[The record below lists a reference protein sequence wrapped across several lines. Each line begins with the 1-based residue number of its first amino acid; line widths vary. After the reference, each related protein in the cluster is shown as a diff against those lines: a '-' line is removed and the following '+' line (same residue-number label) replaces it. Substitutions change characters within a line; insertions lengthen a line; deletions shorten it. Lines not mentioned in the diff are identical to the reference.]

1 MQLSNPTLMRCLYR
15 VHQARIH
22 LRSAGAWFRGYV
34 RYLRPGTRAYR
45 RHVREELKHFG
56 EVHSEE
62 DNQTVGQENL
72 FEPAPPAWD
81 EIHTLAKALI
91 RQQTGNDVDGHVISR
106 LWARPKV
113 RLLSLGSGPGG
124 VELGFARQAPESDI
138 VCMDLNPNLLRLGEE
153 RAQAENLPVRF
164 EPADLNSVTLP
175 ADAFDIVFCHASLH
189 HLIELESIIEQIKR
203 TLRPG
208 GELIVVDVITRH
220 GYRMWP
226 ETRKVVRDL
235 WSTLPERYRVNHT
248 AYPRK
253 AVDRRIWEAD
263 TRPSSMECIR
273 SEDILPLLYA
283 NFETEAFVPYFSIS
297 RRFFDTMYGPNYDLS
312 RPLDRAILD
321 WIWEID
327 REYLRTNTLRP
338 ETFFG
343 IYKLSPIR

>member
-1 MQLSNPTLMRCLYR
+1 MRCLYR

-45 RHVREELKHFG
+45 RHVGEELKHYG

-62 DNQTVGQENL
+62 DNAAVGKENL

-106 LWARPKV
+106 LRARPKV

-124 VELGFARQAPESDI
+124 VELGFAREAPESEI
-138 VCMDLNPNLLRLGEE
+138 VCMDLNPDLLRLGGE
-153 RAQAENLPVRF
+153 RARAENLPVRF
-164 EPADLNSVTLP
+164 EPADLNSVALP
-175 ADAFDIVFCHASLH
+175 ANEFDIVFCHASLH
-189 HLIELESIIEQIKR
+189 HLIELEAIIEQIKR

-226 ETRKVVRDL
+226 ETRKVVSDL
-235 WSTLPERYRVNHT
+235 WRTLPECYRVNHT
-248 AYPRK
+248 GYLRK
-253 AVDRRIWEAD
+253 AVDKRIFEAD
-263 TRPSSMECIR
+263 TRPSNMECIR
-273 SEDILPLLYA
+273 SEDILPLLNA
-283 NFETEAFVPYFSIS
+283 NFATEAFVPYLSLC

-321 WIWEID
+321 WIWELD
-327 REYLRTNTLRP
+327 CEYLRTNTLRP

-343 IYKLSPIR
+343 IYKRLPSR